1 MMTAKV
7 SAIENTGS
15 RSGPRID
22 SDPRRSAEF
31 ERWPMQVRDWLEYP
45 WIRARSRLPHHRYMP
60 LTHRCRTQE
69 NTRMLKIWGRKNS
82 SNVRKALWIAE
93 ELGLEYES
101 INAGGA
107 FGLNDQPQFLAR
119 NPNGVVPMIEDGDFV
134 LWESNAIVRYLAG
147 QYAPDSALYPD
158 SAKARA
164 QADKWMDWTT
174 SSFAG
179 PFRTVFWG
187 VLRTPAAQQ
196 DWHQINVAKVTV
208 EGLLRIVDKALAAQP
223 YLSGAAFG
231 MGDIPLG
238 SFIYAWFEM
247 PIERIDLP
255 HLKAWYERLQQRPAY
270 RSAVMTALT

>member
-1 MMTAKV
+1 
-7 SAIENTGS
+7 
-15 RSGPRID
+15 
-22 SDPRRSAEF
+22 
-31 ERWPMQVRDWLEYP
+31 
-45 WIRARSRLPHHRYMP
+45 
-60 LTHRCRTQE
+60 
-69 NTRMLKIWGRKNS
+69 MLKIWGRKNS

-147 QYAPDSALYPD
+147 QYAPDSALYPG